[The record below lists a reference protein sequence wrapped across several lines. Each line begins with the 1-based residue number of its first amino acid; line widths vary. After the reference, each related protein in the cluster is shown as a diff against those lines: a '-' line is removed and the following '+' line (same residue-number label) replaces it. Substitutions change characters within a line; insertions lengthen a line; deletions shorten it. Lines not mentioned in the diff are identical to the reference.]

1 MLLQNKQPRLDK
13 VMRLPRGFAD
23 DVKNQSDIVR
33 IVSDY
38 VTLKKRGSAYLAC
51 CPFHSEKTPSFNV
64 HPGKGLFKCFGCGA
78 GGGIIDFVMRIEGC
92 SFPEAVRTVAEKSGI
107 PIPAQEETEDSKRS
121 AHEREVVLRLNEEAA
136 RYFVRELAGAEGAE
150 ARDYVISRGITAEA
164 QKLFMIGY
172 APDRWDGLL
181 NHLKAGGA
189 TEAEIA
195 VSGLVI
201 PRETGGYYDRFR
213 GRVIF
218 PITDSQGRVIAFGGR
233 IMQDG
238 QPKYLNSPE
247 TSIYTKGRNLYGLA
261 LSKNDIR
268 GAGFAILV
276 EGYLDC
282 IIPFQNGVH
291 NIVASL
297 GTALTDSQVRLLRRY
312 MDSPQIVVNFDPDAA
327 GQAATMRSIE
337 VLLAEGFKVNILRM
351 PSDEDPDEFVRAH
364 GIAAFRELL
373 KTTQPYVDYIIDSSI
388 SAHDTSR
395 PAGKVAA
402 INAMLPHLARMKDKV
417 ARTDYAAQIAD
428 RLKVDSRVVRE
439 ELRRVATNRQQSLD
453 PKRLRVAE
461 DITKAERQLLELMLA
476 NVDVRRA
483 IISTL
488 QDDDYADLATGAIF
502 AAIIKT
508 ESKGVAPDFE
518 SLSEILDGEAERDM
532 LPALLMSD
540 LAWAC
545 GTDFEALLK
554 EATEALKSLR
564 LRQLEKRLDSIQ
576 MELGEAERVNDS
588 DRVMQLWRDK
598 IEIGQRKR
606 ALGAAL
612 SSK

>member
-1 MLLQNKQPRLDK
+1 MDK

-23 DVKNQSDIVR
+23 DVKNQSDILRV
-33 IVSDY
+33 VSDY
-38 VTLKKRGSAYLAC
+38 VTLKKRGAAYLAC

-78 GGGIIDFVMRIEGC
+78 GGSVFDFVMRIEGC

-107 PIPAQEETEDSKRS
+107 PVPVQDETEDYKRS

-136 RYFVRELAGAEGAE
+136 LYFERQLAAAEGAE
-150 ARDYVISRGITAEA
+150 ARDYVNSRGISSEA
-164 QKLFMIGY
+164 QKLFRLGY
-172 APDRWDGLL
+172 APDSWDGLL
-181 NHLKAGGA
+181 SHLKAGGA
-189 TEAEIA
+189 AEDEIS

-201 PRETGGYYDRFR
+201 PRETGGFYDRFR

-233 IMQDG
+233 VMKEG

-247 TSIYTKGRNLYGLA
+247 TNVYTKGRNLYGLA
-261 LSKNDIR
+261 LSKNAIR
-268 GAGFAILV
+268 AAGFAILV

-282 IIPFQNGVH
+282 MIPYQGGVH

-312 MDSPQIVVNFDPDAA
+312 MDSPQIVVNFDPDSA

-351 PSDEDPDEFVRAH
+351 PTDEDPDEFVRAH
-364 GIAAFRELL
+364 GIDAFRQLL

-388 SAHDTSR
+388 GAHDTSR

-402 INAMLPHLARMKDKV
+402 INAILPHLARMKDKV

-428 RLKVDSRVVRE
+428 RLKLDSRVVRE
-439 ELRRVATNRQQSLD
+439 ELRRVATNRQQALD
-453 PKRLRVAE
+453 PKRLRVVE
-461 DITKAERQLLELMLA
+461 DVTKAERQLLELMLA
-476 NVDVRRA
+476 NPDVRRA

-488 QDDDYADLATGAIF
+488 QDDDYAELATGAIF
-502 AAIIKT
+502 AAIIKA
-508 ESKGVAPDFE
+508 EGSGAAPDFDN
-518 SLSEILDGEAERDM
+518 LSALLDGEMEREM

-540 LAWAC
+540 LEWA
-545 GTDFEALLK
+545 GETDFETLLK
-554 EATEALKSLR
+554 KATEALASLR
-564 LRQLEKRLDSIQ
+564 RRQLEKRLDAIQ
-576 MELGEAERVNDS
+576 MELGEAERANDL
-588 DRVMQLWRDK
+588 DRVLHLYK
-598 IEIGQRKR
+598 EKTEIKRRKL
-606 ALGAAL
+606 ALGMA
-612 SSK
+612 S